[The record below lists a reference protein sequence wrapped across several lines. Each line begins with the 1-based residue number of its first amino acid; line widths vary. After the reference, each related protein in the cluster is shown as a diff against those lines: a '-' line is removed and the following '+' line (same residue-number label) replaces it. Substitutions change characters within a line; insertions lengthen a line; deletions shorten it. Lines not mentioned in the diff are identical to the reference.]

1 MIKSLFS
8 GLVIL
13 LCITDAFG
21 QDPVRAGQEGSMSLD
36 SLRIKEEST
45 EDSIIYTSKYIR
57 YTNLRLFRE
66 GTQTVGIDTTLRNF
80 QNYSP
85 LYQPD
90 NPTIGLGNN
99 GLAYREML
107 FQPSKTIGF
116 DVGFHSLDLYRL
128 TQDSMRFYR
137 AKTPYTE
144 LYYVNGKTVEQTF
157 KVIHS
162 QNVKPNLNIGA
173 NFNRLGGDGFF
184 VNQQS
189 DHLNAALF
197 AWYESPNKRYNLIGD
212 VIFNKIKAGENGST
226 INDSIFNGSSLAK
239 MAEVVRLRA
248 KGEDRPMQIW
258 RRTQF
263 FLKQYYYLGRKDS
276 LPGENGA
283 EKILPTQR
291 FSHSITYTKDQYR
304 FFRNE
309 DDIYG
314 AFPVLPSRS
323 YTLTNDSTQLS
334 DLKNEFSYSF
344 YLRSKAVSFLKNE
357 AKLDLGIQNNLYK
370 YEQQGYKKNF
380 SNTTLK
386 AGMSYRFSDRVGL
399 EVDLQQIAQGA
410 SFGDF
415 LHEAKANFL
424 LSKSIGRIVLGAY
437 TQNKSP
443 EQMFERVNYQYHRWD
458 RNFDKSKINN
468 LSFLYENNKFNLS
481 ARAEYFLIS
490 NYLYYKETSRAQ
502 EIEPDQFGTNIN
514 LLKITLMKNFKLGRF
529 NLDNYIVYQK
539 TDFQDLLRTPEI
551 YTYNSLYYASRL
563 FKVLYTNVGAD
574 LRFNTPF
581 KAPAYA
587 INVSQFYNDNRG
599 LEYSSYP
606 VIDVWAKATLKR
618 ANLFIKYE
626 YANQGLFSKGY
637 YTVRGYPMQDQLLKF
652 GVSWKFYN

>member
-1 MIKSLFS
+1 
-8 GLVIL
+8 
-13 LCITDAFG
+13 
-21 QDPVRAGQEGSMSLD
+21 
-36 SLRIKEEST
+36 
-45 EDSIIYTSKYIR
+45 
-57 YTNLRLFRE
+57 TNLRLFRE